1 MLFCFVV
8 IRAKNH
14 PLSIQIY
21 ILFPRFYIVFH
32 FFVTAFPQTAI
43 DSTLPLCL
51 AQILLTYIDI
61 REKRLEFSTEI

>member
-8 IRAKNH
+8 IRAKIL

-21 ILFPRFYIVFH
+21 VLFPRFYLVFH
-32 FFVTAFPQTAI
+32 FFCYRLPQTAI

-61 REKRLEFSTEI
+61 REKRLEFSTKN

>member
-8 IRAKNH
+8 IRAKIP

-21 ILFPRFYIVFH
+21 ILFPRFYIDFH
-32 FFVTAFPQTAI
+32 FFVIAFPQTAI

-61 REKRLEFSTEI
+61 REKRLEFSTEN

>member
-8 IRAKNH
+8 IRAKI
-14 PLSIQIY
+14 PPPSIQIY
-21 ILFPRFYIVFH
+21 ILFPRFYIDFH

-51 AQILLTYIDI
+51 AQIILTYIDI
-61 REKRLEFSTEI
+61 REKRLGFSTEN